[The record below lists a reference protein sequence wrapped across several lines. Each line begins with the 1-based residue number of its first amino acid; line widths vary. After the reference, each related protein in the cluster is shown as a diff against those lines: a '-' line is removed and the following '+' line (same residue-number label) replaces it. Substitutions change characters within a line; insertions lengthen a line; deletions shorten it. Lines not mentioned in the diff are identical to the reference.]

1 MGFDDA
7 CLEVPRVRQTT
18 QRPAP
23 ARAPC
28 CTLLSPPLPPTCLA
42 RVCSECALSHGR
54 LSLCTGTLLCSPL
67 LPPLT
72 ALARR
77 CTSLRPRSRPPSP
90 LPSCP
95 TSPSSSSW
103 PPLASHSTSPR
114 KHCACPI
121 QPPLLRM
128 SLIKYLVY
136 QKQPSFAKS
145 QSHPPLASSEGSVSW
160 PCSTRSACICS
171 ILGVGEQY
179 TAWSDVGI
187 RGSGATTGSVVGT
200 PAVFAFHALRPS
212 PRVSDRS

>member
-1 MGFDDA
+1 MVDMALSFDDA
-7 CLEVPRVRQTT
+7 CLGHGGPVRQETPDAISRHLAT
-18 QRPAP
+18 
-23 ARAPC
+23 RAPSS
-28 CTLLSPPLPPTCLA
+28 SP
-42 RVCSECALSHGR
+42 ALSFTMASYDAVAVSSTNIQH
-54 LSLCTGTLLCSPL
+54 SLFNLIHAFRYRHCT
-67 LPPLT
+67 
-72 ALARR
+72 RQ
-77 CTSLRPRSRPPSP
+77 SRPSLLTSPSA
-90 LPSCP
+90 SSP

-128 SLIKYLVY
+128 SLINCLVY

-145 QSHPPLASSEGSVSW
+145 QSHPPPASSEGSVSW

-179 TAWSDVGI
+179 TARSDVGI

-212 PRVSDRS
+212 PRVSTRS